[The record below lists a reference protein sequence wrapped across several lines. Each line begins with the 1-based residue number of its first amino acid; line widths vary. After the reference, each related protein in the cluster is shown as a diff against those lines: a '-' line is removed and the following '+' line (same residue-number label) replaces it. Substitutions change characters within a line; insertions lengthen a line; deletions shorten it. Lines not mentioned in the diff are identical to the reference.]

1 MSDEQA
7 LREALDSMPAVE
19 DAAQAEVAAGRKC
32 KTIISKCAGFKFLK
46 ICVKIDVC
54 Y

>member
-1 MSDEQA
+1 MGNLQLS
-7 LREALDSMPAVE
+7 PTK
-19 DAAQAEVAAGRKC
+19 VAAGRKC
-32 KTIISKCAGFKFLK
+32 KTIISRCVGIKFLE